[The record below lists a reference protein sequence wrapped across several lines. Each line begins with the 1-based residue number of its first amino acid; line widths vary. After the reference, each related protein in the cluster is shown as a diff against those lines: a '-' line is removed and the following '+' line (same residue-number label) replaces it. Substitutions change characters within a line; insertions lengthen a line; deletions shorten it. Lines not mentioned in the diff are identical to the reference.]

1 VPIQPG
7 TTVARYRVEEKLGE
21 GGMGVVWKATDTTL
35 HRAVALKVLPEAF
48 ARDPE
53 RIARFEREARM
64 LAALNHPNIAAIYGL
79 ESDGAQR
86 FLAIEYVPGETL
98 SARLVRG
105 PMPVAEATAL
115 AGKIA
120 DALESA
126 HEKGVVHRDLKPS
139 NVQLTPDGDVKLLD
153 FGLARA
159 FSPDGASPSLSDESP
174 TISAVMSRDDVIL
187 GTAAYMSP
195 EQARGR
201 LVDRRSDIWSFGLVL
216 FEMLTGRRVFEG
228 ETTSDLIAGVLRQD
242 IPWERLPAD
251 TPSHVRTLLERC
263 LTRDPRERL
272 RDIGEARIALARSPS
287 PAMPATRTRPAL
299 VRWGVGALAVLLALA
314 GTWFAARRAA
324 PPAAEG
330 PMRTFELVSVADPQY
345 SAPALSPDGR
355 SIAYVDQGQLW
366 VRDLGRLEARSLVT
380 DGDARHPFWSP
391 DAHTVGYLS
400 GTRVMRVPAAGG
412 TPERIAE
419 FRNVFGFGGEGA
431 VWDEHGH
438 VIVTQGMASGLIEIP
453 ERGGETNTLL
463 AADTTREGDFHE
475 PSFLPGGRGM
485 LVVTHRKQ
493 GADNISLVRG
503 GKVTTLL
510 LLPEQTLAKPQY
522 SPTGHILF
530 ERTSPPEGIWAVP
543 FSLSRMRTTGEP
555 FLIAAGGMSPSVAR
569 DGSLVYVSPAPQELE
584 FCWVDRNGAVV
595 QRLGEIGPSTEDGG
609 VFDLAPD
616 GSRVAITLG
625 TDSDLWVYDFLRGS
639 RVRLTN
645 SPGLEVNAVFTPDGK
660 QVVYQSFPKRQSPI
674 LSDWCVIRLGA
685 DGSGPADTLVRG
697 GALTPS
703 ISPDGRTLFYTRITG
718 TSGWTIQSQP
728 LSAAGAPTSLTDGR
742 QIAYFPRASP
752 DGRWLTYSVNDI
764 QPNGHPQVVLQS
776 LVTGTKTVVGTGLWP
791 KWNARGDR
799 LFFVQRDDVMELK
812 VGKGD
817 PPITDPAVLLFKR
830 PAIDLPMVFDW
841 TPQFA
846 VHGDRFLV
854 LRPIDETRPTSIV
867 LVQNWLAEFRSG
879 KR

>member
-1 VPIQPG
+1 M
-7 TTVARYRVEEKLGE
+7 TVARYRVEEKLGE
-21 GGMGVVWKATDTTL
+21 GGMGVVWKATDTSL
-35 HRAVALKVLPEAF
+35 HRTVALKVLPEAF

-79 ESDGAQR
+79 ESEGAQR

-98 SARLVRG
+98 SARLARG
-105 PMPVAEATAL
+105 ALPVAEASAL
-115 AGKIA
+115 ARKIA

-139 NVQLTPDGDVKLLD
+139 NIQLTPDGDVKLLD

-159 FSPDGASPSLSDESP
+159 FSPDGAAPSLSDESP
-174 TISAVMSRDDVIL
+174 TISAVMSREDVIL

-251 TPSHVRTLLERC
+251 TPSHVRALLERC

-272 RDIGEARIALARSPS
+272 RDIGEARIALTHP
-287 PAMPATRTRPAL
+287 PTPPKPATRARPAL
-299 VRWGVGALAVLLALA
+299 ARWGVPAALALLLALA
-314 GTWFAARRAA
+314 LAWLAARRPA
-324 PPAAEG
+324 PTSAIG
-330 PMRTFELVSVADPQY
+330 PMRTFELASVADPQY
-345 SAPALSPDGR
+345 SAPALSPDGNA
-355 SIAYVDQGQLW
+355 IAYVDKGQLW
-366 VRDLGRLEARSLVT
+366 VRDLGQLEARSLVT
-380 DGDARHPFWSP
+380 DGDARHPSWSP
-391 DAHTVGYLS
+391 DAKTIGYLS

-412 TPERIAE
+412 SPERIAE
-419 FRNVFGFGGEGA
+419 FQNGFGFGGEGA
-431 VWDEHGH
+431 VWDEQGH
-438 VIVTQGMASGLIEIP
+438 VIVTQGMANGLIEIP
-453 ERGGETNTLL
+453 EHGGETRTVL
-463 AADTTREGDFHE
+463 AADTTREGDFHD
-475 PSFLPGGRGM
+475 PSLLPGGRGM

-493 GADNISLVRG
+493 GIDNISLVRG
-503 GKVTTLL
+503 SKVTTLL
-510 LLPEQTLAKPQY
+510 LQPEQTLAKPQY
-522 SPTGHILF
+522 SPTGHIIF
-530 ERTSPPEGIWAVP
+530 ERTSQPAGVWAVP

-555 FLIAAGGMSPSVAR
+555 FLIAAEGMSPSIAR
-569 DGSLVYVSPAPQELE
+569 DGSLAYVSPAPQKLE
-584 FCWVDRNGAVV
+584 FCWVDRAGAVV
-595 QRLGEIGPSTEDGG
+595 QHLGELGPSLEDGG
-609 VFDLAPD
+609 VFDLSPD
-616 GSRVAITLG
+616 GSRAAVTLG
-625 TDSDLWVYDFLRGS
+625 TGADVWVYDFLRGS
-639 RVRLTN
+639 RIRLTS

-660 QVVYQSFPKRQSPI
+660 QIVYQSFPKRQSPI
-674 LSDWCVIRLGA
+674 LSDWCLIRLGA

-697 GALTPS
+697 GVLTPS
-703 ISPDGRTLFYTRITG
+703 ISPDGHTLFYTLITG
-718 TSGWTIQSQP
+718 TTGWTIQSRP
-728 LSAAGAPTSLTDGR
+728 FAASGSPISLTDGR
-742 QIAYFPRASP
+742 RVAYSPRASP
-752 DGRWLTYSVNDI
+752 DGRWLAYCVNDI
-764 QPNGHPQVVLQS
+764 QPNGHPQLVLQS

-817 PPITDPAVLLFKR
+817 PPLTEPAVRLFTR

-846 VHGDRFLV
+846 VRGDRFLV
-854 LRPIDETRPTSIV
+854 LRAIDESRPTSIV
-867 LVQNWLAEFRSG
+867 LVQNWLAPFRSE